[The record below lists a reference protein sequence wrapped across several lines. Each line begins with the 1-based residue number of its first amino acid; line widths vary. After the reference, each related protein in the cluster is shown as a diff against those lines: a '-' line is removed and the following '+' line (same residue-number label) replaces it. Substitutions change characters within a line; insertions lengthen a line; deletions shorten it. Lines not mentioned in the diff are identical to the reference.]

1 MSQTFAL
8 PVPPQG
14 DPGAARRAARAL
26 RTAADEVVAAEG
38 RAHDV
43 LAAAHQCWTGRSAAA
58 ADHPLQEL
66 DATTYQVAGAL
77 RAAAA
82 ELERYAAALDKAH
95 EQHHWS
101 WKKVLTI
108 AAVVTVTTAAVVITI
123 GAATPAA
130 AAVDAAIVGA
140 EVTAT
145 GAAVAAAGVA
155 AGEAADAV
163 LLAVRALQAM
173 RAIATFVRPQVIITA
188 AFTDL
193 DAVQQ
198 VASTG
203 SVSVGRLGADAAIGT
218 VGGAFGVRF
227 AGAAA
232 ARLGS
237 GAGNPFVHWAAPHLA
252 AGATWGGIDAASQL
266 LTTGSVETG
275 EVSDSALFGII
286 GTGLAARSAAR
297 VEARAEARAEAAF
310 MSRVSRPVGAVNDLD
325 QRAADLRLAR
335 LLRRQLANEAQLTE
349 ADKEVVFGG
358 ERVLNDAA
366 LLAGR
371 YGGDRADWAKVTSTV
386 SSDGPG
392 LFDLWEVHGYRNL
405 RTGEDFEWKTKFPR
419 AEAHYKSLR
428 SSRIGANPLSKA
440 ASTP

>member
-1 MSQTFAL
+1 MSQVFAL

-14 DPGAARRAARAL
+14 DPAAARRVARAM
-26 RTAADEVVAAEG
+26 RAAADDIVAAED

-43 LAAAHQCWTGRSAAA
+43 LAAAHRCWTGRAAA
-58 ADHPLQEL
+58 AVDHPLHEL
-66 DATTYQVAGAL
+66 DATTHQVAGSL

-82 ELERYAAALDKAH
+82 ELDRYAAALDKAH

-108 AAVVTVTTAAVVITI
+108 AAVVTVTTAAVVVTI

-130 AAVDAAIVGA
+130 AAADAAIVGA

-145 GAAVAAAGVA
+145 GAAVTAAGVA

-163 LLAVRALQAM
+163 LLAVRAL
-173 RAIATFVRPQVIITA
+173 RALRAVATFVRPQVVITA

-198 VASTG
+198 EASTG

-218 VGGAFGVRF
+218 VGGAFGMRF

-232 ARLGS
+232 ARFGS
-237 GAGNPFVHWAAPHLA
+237 EAGNPFVRWAAPQLA

-266 LTTGSVETG
+266 AATGSVEPG
-275 EVSDSALFGII
+275 EVSDSALFGIV
-286 GTGLAARSAAR
+286 GNALAARSAAR
-297 VEARAEARAEAAF
+297 AEARF
-310 MSRVSRPVGAVNDLD
+310 LSRGSHPAGAVNDLG
-325 QRAADLRLAR
+325 QRATDLRLAR

-349 ADKEVVFGG
+349 AKAVFVNAGDL
-358 ERVLNDAA
+358 RVGRWLA
-366 LLAGR
+366 LR
-371 YGGDRADWAKVTSTV
+371 YGGRPDEWVKVTSTV
-386 SSDGPG
+386 YSDGPG
-392 LFDLWEVHGYRNL
+392 LYDLWEVHGFRNL
-405 RTGEDFEWKTKFPR
+405 RTGEDFEWKTKYPR
-419 AEAHYKSLR
+419 AEARYM
-428 SSRIGANPLSKA
+428 SSRLSTSSVEPS
-440 ASTP
+440 STGDSIR

>member
-14 DPGAARRAARAL
+14 DPAAARRAARAL
-26 RTAADEVVAAEG
+26 RTAADEIMAAQG

-66 DATTYQVAGAL
+66 DATTHQVAGSL
-77 RAAAA
+77 RSAAA
-82 ELERYAAALDKAH
+82 ELERYAAALDRAH

-130 AAVDAAIVGA
+130 AAADAAIVGA

-145 GAAVAAAGVA
+145 GAAVTAAGVA

-163 LLAVRALQAM
+163 LLAVRALRTL
-173 RAIATFVRPQVIITA
+173 RAVATFVRPQVVITA

-203 SVSVGRLGADAAIGT
+203 SVSVGRLGADAAVGA

-232 ARLGS
+232 ARFGS
-237 GAGNPFVHWAAPHLA
+237 EAGNPLGRWAAPHLA
-252 AGATWGGIDAASQL
+252 AGATWGGIDAVAQL
-266 LTTGSVETG
+266 ATTGSVEPG
-275 EVSDSALFGII
+275 KVSDSALFGIV
-286 GTGLAARSAAR
+286 GSGLAARSAAR
-297 VEARAEARAEAAF
+297 AEGRAEAAF
-310 MSRVSRPVGAVNDLD
+310 ESPVSRPASAVNDLG
-325 QRAADLRLAR
+325 QRATDLRLAR

-349 ADKEVVFGG
+349 ADKEVVFGD

-366 LLAGR
+366 ALAAR
-371 YGGDRADWAKVTSTV
+371 YGGDPADWAKVTSTV

-392 LFDLWEVHGYRNL
+392 LYDLWEVHGYRNL

-419 AEAHYKSLR
+419 AEARYMSLR
-428 SSRIGANPLSKA
+428 LSKTGA
-440 ASTP
+440 EPSSTGASTP